1 MIKIALTGGI
11 GTGKTYLSRHFIQMG
26 IPVFY
31 ADDEAKKL
39 YSDPDFL
46 DVMRAEFPDAGLW
59 TPNGELDFAELKQSC
74 SEKPF
79 LDRLSALVHPFVMR
93 QFNKWSEKQ
102 GVTAVIMESAIIYE
116 YDLQRHLDVVVTVY
130 LEKEERLR
138 RLELRDK
145 VSREV
150 IEARMRNQLSAEE
163 KMDRADY
170 VILNYEGNPRNRQVA
185 TLDQW
190 LKK

>member
-46 DVMRAEFPDAGLW
+46 DVVRAEFPDAGLW

-102 GVTAVIMESAIIYE
+102 GVTAVIMESAIIFE
-116 YDLQRHLDVVVTVY
+116 YG
-130 LEKEERLR
+130 LEDNFDKIIVADAPESLR
-138 RLELRDK
+138 VRRIKSRNPEL
-145 VSREV
+145 SENQ
-150 IEARMRNQLSAEE
+150 ILARMSQQMPQSE
-163 KMDRADY
+163 KCSRADM
-170 VILNYEGNPRNRQVA
+170 VICTGETYKAKISDECSR
-185 TLDQW
+185 
-190 LKK
+190 